1 MKKKIINF
9 YGIMFHNYDFKK
21 LIGILDNGGY
31 LVAPAASALSSIK
44 TNTKYLE
51 ALQKSS
57 VAILDSGFFCILL
70 KIFKKKNVNKYS
82 GYLFLKTFKNYLPIK
97 KKKLLLV
104 DPNYLESKENLLY
117 LKKKNFNNIKSYI
130 APIYGKKIED
140 YKLLKII
147 NSYKPK
153 YVIINIGGETQEI
166 LALFLTLLILV
177 SMVIPKKWSYLRVFI
192 EGLLLYI
199 IIQFQLEREK

>member
-9 YGIMFHNYDFKK
+9 YGIKFYNHDFKK

-44 TNTKYLE
+44 MNTKYLE

-82 GYLFLKTFKNYLPIK
+82 GYLFLKTFINYLPIK

-117 LKKKNFNNIKSYI
+117 LKKKKF
-130 APIYGKKIED
+130 
-140 YKLLKII
+140 
-147 NSYKPK
+147 
-153 YVIINIGGETQEI
+153 
-166 LALFLTLLILV
+166 
-177 SMVIPKKWSYLRVFI
+177 
-192 EGLLLYI
+192 
-199 IIQFQLEREK
+199 

>member
-9 YGIMFHNYDFKK
+9 YGIKFYNHDFKK

-44 TNTKYLE
+44 MNTKYLE

-82 GYLFLKTFKNYLPIK
+82 GYLFLKTFINYLPIK
-97 KKKLLLV
+97 KKKIIISR
-104 DPNYLESKENLLY
+104 SKLFRVKREFTLF
-117 LKKKNFNNIKSYI
+117 KKKKF
-130 APIYGKKIED
+130 
-140 YKLLKII
+140 
-147 NSYKPK
+147 
-153 YVIINIGGETQEI
+153 
-166 LALFLTLLILV
+166 
-177 SMVIPKKWSYLRVFI
+177 
-192 EGLLLYI
+192 
-199 IIQFQLEREK
+199 